1 MGATRNLRKV
11 LPVLLALIAIT
22 AGCRID
28 MHMQPY
34 YRTMAKSDFFA
45 DDRSARMPVE
55 GTVAQCDPR
64 EDAKFCEDP
73 YFHTGKIGNAP
84 GDYLPFPVTA
94 EVLARGRER
103 FNINCTPCHG
113 RVGDGNGFIP
123 SRGFRRPP
131 SYHIDRLRK
140 VPIGYFFD
148 VMTNGF
154 GVMPEY
160 GTQVAPRDRWCIAAY
175 IRNRRGAQM
184 TTATMNKPDLMAPP
198 VAQTM
203 QQRSLVIGA
212 IAAIASVAGA
222 YFAPESFYSAYLT
235 GFMFWLGLSLGCMA
249 ILMLYHL
256 VGGAWGTVIRRILE
270 AGMMTLPLMF
280 VLFIPILLNL
290 PKLYFWARPGLL
302 ADPKTDPK
310 ILEIAHS
317 YLNFNGILLRYILYF
332 AIWFGMA
339 YFLNRWSTEQ
349 DSIAGQTTLR
359 FRAMSSIGL
368 VIYSLTISFAVIDW
382 VMSLQARWISTIYGL
397 LFVAGE
403 ALSAFCFCV
412 VIESILGKRKPMSE
426 YLTDTEVHDHGK
438 FMLTF
443 VMVWAYFNFSQW
455 LIIWAGNLPEEIPW
469 YVRRMNGGWEYVGLF
484 LVVFHFAVP
493 FALLLSRQ
501 LKRKAR
507 SLVWLASGLII
518 MRIVDI
524 FWHIEPASHPTFHV
538 SWVHFAIIAG
548 IGGLWMTYFFHNLR
562 ARPLLAVNAPQT
574 LRLLEP
580 SHE

>member
-1 MGATRNLRKV
+1 
-11 LPVLLALIAIT
+11 
-22 AGCRID
+22 
-28 MHMQPY
+28 
-34 YRTMAKSDFFA
+34 
-45 DDRSARMPVE
+45 
-55 GTVAQCDPR
+55 
-64 EDAKFCEDP
+64 
-73 YFHTGKIGNAP
+73 
-84 GDYLPFPVTA
+84 
-94 EVLARGRER
+94 
-103 FNINCTPCHG
+103 
-113 RVGDGNGFIP
+113 
-123 SRGFRRPP
+123 
-131 SYHIDRLRK
+131 
-140 VPIGYFFD
+140 
-148 VMTNGF
+148 
-154 GVMPEY
+154 
-160 GTQVAPRDRWCIAAY
+160 
-175 IRNRRGAQM
+175 M
-184 TTATMNKPDLMAPP
+184 TTATVKMTKSDLMAPP
-198 VAQTM
+198 VAQSM
-203 QQRSLVIGA
+203 QQRSLVIGV
-212 IAAIASVAGA
+212 IAAIASVAGV
-222 YFAPESFYSAYLT
+222 FLAPGSFYSAYLI

-270 AGMMTLPLMF
+270 SGMMTLPLMF

-290 PKLYFWARPGLL
+290 PKLYFWARPGL
-302 ADPKTDPK
+302 TDPK
-310 ILEIAHS
+310 IIEIHQS
-317 YLNFNGILLRYILYF
+317 YLNFNGILLRYIVYF
-332 AIWFGMA
+332 VIWIGMA

-349 DSIAGQTTLR
+349 DSIAGQSTLR

-397 LFVAGE
+397 LFIAGE

-438 FMLTF
+438 FMLAF

-469 YVRRMNGGWEYVGLF
+469 YVRRMNGGWETVGLF

-501 LKRKAR
+501 LKRKTR
-507 SLVWLASGLII
+507 TLVWLASWLIF

-538 SWVHFAIIAG
+538 TWVHFTIVAG
-548 IGGLWMTYFFHNLR
+548 MGGLWIAYFFHNLR
-562 ARPLLAVNAPQT
+562 SRPLLAVNAPQT

-580 SHE
+580 SPD

>member
-1 MGATRNLRKV
+1 MTAATVK
-11 LPVLLALIAIT
+11 
-22 AGCRID
+22 
-28 MHMQPY
+28 
-34 YRTMAKSDFFA
+34 
-45 DDRSARMPVE
+45 
-55 GTVAQCDPR
+55 
-64 EDAKFCEDP
+64 
-73 YFHTGKIGNAP
+73 
-84 GDYLPFPVTA
+84 
-94 EVLARGRER
+94 
-103 FNINCTPCHG
+103 
-113 RVGDGNGFIP
+113 
-123 SRGFRRPP
+123 
-131 SYHIDRLRK
+131 
-140 VPIGYFFD
+140 
-148 VMTNGF
+148 
-154 GVMPEY
+154 
-160 GTQVAPRDRWCIAAY
+160 
-175 IRNRRGAQM
+175 
-184 TTATMNKPDLMAPP
+184 MNKSDLMAPP

-203 QQRSLVIGA
+203 QQRSLVTGV
-212 IAAIASVAGA
+212 IAALASIAGA
-222 YFAPESFYSAYLT
+222 YLAPDSFYSAYLI

-270 AGMMTLPLMF
+270 SGMMTLPLMF

-290 PKLYFWARPGLL
+290 PKLYFWARPGV
-302 ADPKTDPK
+302 TDPK
-310 ILEIAHS
+310 IAEIAHS
-317 YLNFNGILLRYILYF
+317 YLNFNGILLRYIVYF

-349 DSIAGQTTLR
+349 DSIAGQSTLR
-359 FRAMSSIGL
+359 FRAVSSIGL

-397 LFVAGE
+397 LFIAGE
-403 ALSAFCFCV
+403 ALSAFCFVV

-438 FMLTF
+438 FMLAF

-507 SLVWLASGLII
+507 TLVWLASWLMV
-518 MRIVDI
+518 MRIVDM
-524 FWHIEPASHPTFHV
+524 FWHIEPASHPAFHL
-538 SWVHFAIIAG
+538 SWVHFAIVAG
-548 IGGLWMTYFFHNLR
+548 IGGLWMAYFFHNLR
-562 ARPLLAVNAPQT
+562 SRPLLAVNAPQT

>member
-1 MGATRNLRKV
+1 MTAATVKL
-11 LPVLLALIAIT
+11 T
-22 AGCRID
+22 
-28 MHMQPY
+28 
-34 YRTMAKSDFFA
+34 KS
-45 DDRSARMPVE
+45 
-55 GTVAQCDPR
+55 
-64 EDAKFCEDP
+64 
-73 YFHTGKIGNAP
+73 
-84 GDYLPFPVTA
+84 
-94 EVLARGRER
+94 
-103 FNINCTPCHG
+103 
-113 RVGDGNGFIP
+113 
-123 SRGFRRPP
+123 
-131 SYHIDRLRK
+131 
-140 VPIGYFFD
+140 
-148 VMTNGF
+148 
-154 GVMPEY
+154 
-160 GTQVAPRDRWCIAAY
+160 
-175 IRNRRGAQM
+175 
-184 TTATMNKPDLMAPP
+184 DLMAPP
-198 VAQTM
+198 VAQIM
-203 QQRSLVIGA
+203 QQRSLVIGV
-212 IAAIASVAGA
+212 IAAIASIAGA
-222 YFAPESFYSAYLT
+222 YLAPGSFYPAYLT

-270 AGMMTLPLMF
+270 SGMMTLPLMF
-280 VLFIPILLNL
+280 VLFIPILLHL
-290 PKLYFWARPGLL
+290 PKLYFWARPDVLT
-302 ADPKTDPK
+302 DPKTDPK
-310 ILEIAHS
+310 IIEITHS
-317 YLNFNGILLRYILYF
+317 YLNFNGILLRYIVYF

-349 DSIAGQTTLR
+349 DSIAGQSTLR

-403 ALSAFCFCV
+403 ALSAFCFVV

-438 FMLTF
+438 FILTF

-469 YVRRMNGGWEYVGLF
+469 YVRRMNGGWEVVGLF

-507 SLVWLASGLII
+507 SLVWLASWLMV

-524 FWHIEPASHPTFHV
+524 FWHIEPASYPAFHL
-538 SWVHFAIIAG
+538 SWLHFAIVAG
-548 IGGLWMTYFFHNLR
+548 VGGLWMAYFFHNLR
-562 ARPLLAVNAPQT
+562 SRPLLAVNAPQT